1 VIAKRHCFCSRGK
14 CSRAGERGHY
24 LRHSIIRRSM
34 AVMIAFGLGHAIN
47 YGLLWEANHLLDKGG
62 FGLFYTA
69 VLIINILFSPMMGV
83 MLVLARQLAEAG
95 ARHGRPQILAM
106 TWRLLAAC
114 ARMLPIVLLC
124 SAILALAVSL
134 IGLEA
139 WPVALLIP
147 ITVMALVATEIL
159 RTSFQGMLL
168 FGWQNAVWLV
178 SNAAQFAFAIGALWL
193 IRGVWPGVAGIF
205 LGALITFTAFLP
217 WFVRA
222 TARVQMP
229 STAVTFALP
238 LLKEWPTVIAY
249 SLFIL
254 MNNIDILIGYL
265 LLPHSELDIYAAS
278 SLLPKAIT
286 TVTFVIAQVMLPVV
300 VDQKS
305 SDQPYRRSIVKSV
318 AMTVGLG
325 IAAIA
330 VLWIAIPWLQTTALA
345 IRGLDYE
352 MMLTVAVSAV
362 ALGAIRTLIVL
373 EIALQ
378 RYSIGLAQCGAILV
392 FALACVLAHPSA
404 LTIADI
410 YTATTCGFLIVIG
423 ILSLALRPSSFQI
436 PRIPLGRPTS

>member
-1 VIAKRHCFCSRGK
+1 
-14 CSRAGERGHY
+14 
-24 LRHSIIRRSM
+24 M

-47 YGLLWEANHLLDKGG
+47 YALLLEANHLLDKGG
-62 FGLFYTA
+62 FGLFYTS

-83 MLVLARQLAEAG
+83 MLVLARHLADAG
-95 ARHGRPQILAM
+95 ARQGRRQILAM
-106 TWRLLAAC
+106 TWRLLGGC
-114 ARMLPIVLLC
+114 VRMLPIVLLC
-124 SAILALAVSL
+124 SGLLALGASWL
-134 IGLEA
+134 GLEA

-147 ITVMALVATEIL
+147 MTVAALVATEIL

-178 SNAAQFAFAIGALWL
+178 SNAAQFAFAIGAFRL
-193 IRGVWPGVAGIF
+193 IPGVWPGVAGIF
-205 LGALITFTAFLP
+205 LGAVITFTAFLP

-222 TARVQMP
+222 TAGARLP
-229 STAVTFALP
+229 SLAVTFALP
-238 LLKEWPTVIAY
+238 LLREWPTVVAY

-254 MNNIDILIGYL
+254 LNNVDILIGYL

-305 SDQPYRRSIVKSV
+305 SGQPYRQSIVKSI
-318 AMTVGLG
+318 AMTIGLG
-325 IAAIA
+325 TAALVI
-330 VLWIAIPWLQTTALA
+330 LWAAIPWLQTTPLA

-352 MMLTVAVSAV
+352 MMLTLAIAAI
-362 ALGAIRTLIVL
+362 ALGAIRAVIVL

-378 RYSIGLAQCGAILV
+378 RYLIGLAQCGAVLV
-392 FALACVLAHPSA
+392 FALTCVLARRAA
-404 LTIADI
+404 LPIAHI

-423 ILSLALRPSSFQI
+423 VLSIALRTPTVQI
-436 PRIPLGRPTS
+436 SRIPLRKETTS